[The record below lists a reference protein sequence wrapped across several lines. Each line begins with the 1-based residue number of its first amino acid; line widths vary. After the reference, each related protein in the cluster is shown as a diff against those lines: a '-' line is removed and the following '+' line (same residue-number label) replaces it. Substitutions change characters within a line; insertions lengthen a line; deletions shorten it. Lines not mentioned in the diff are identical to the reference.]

1 MLKDLT
7 DFLKGPFLYTSEF
20 PVRTKISFVSIV
32 NDGINKLEQS
42 LSSIEA
48 IAEELGLDHE
58 IILCVK
64 PGSVRSSMIYLDIP
78 SKYENVEIIKSAGNI
93 GVDYAQL
100 IKNSTGNYIITFDS
114 STRYSI
120 ELADTISLFL
130 TAHEKKAV
138 FASMLIIPRRLIDE
152 VGGWKGLRKCS
163 EIDILGRIGL
173 NFGITV
179 LPSAATFIPESF
191 LFSSLAMDNS
201 MYHSKLST
209 IIPTIDN
216 VLLYRDSIIGCN
228 FHFRD
233 LLLRIKLEVFPR
245 KIILGFTLM
254 IAQLLRILGEQP
266 NKRSSQNR
274 YIQFVEALI
283 ESIIF
288 KEYEK
293 YQDPGNSS
301 KIYLNPGDLEYV
313 KRRSTLWTKVNFTA
327 YLSKTDEISMESQNT
342 WR

>member
-7 DFLKGPFLYTSEF
+7 DFLKEPFLYPSEF

-42 LSSIEA
+42 LGSIEA
-48 IAEELGLDHE
+48 IAEELGLDYE

-64 PGSVRSSMIYLDIP
+64 PGSVRSSMISLDIP
-78 SKYENVEIIKSAGNI
+78 NKYENVEILKSAGNI
-93 GVDYAQL
+93 GADYAQL

-120 ELADTISLFL
+120 HLADTISLFL
-130 TAHEKKAV
+130 AAREKKAV
-138 FASMLIIPRRLIDE
+138 FASMLIFPRRVIDE

-179 LPSAATFIPESF
+179 LPSAVTFIPESF
-191 LFSSLAMDNS
+191 LFSSFTMDNS
-201 MYHSKLST
+201 MYHSKLSS

-216 VLLYRDSIIGCN
+216 VLSYRDSLIGCN

-233 LLLRIKLEVFPR
+233 LLLRIKLEAFPR

-254 IAQLLRILGEQP
+254 IAQLLKALREP
-266 NKRSSQNR
+266 PKKRGPQSR
-274 YIQFVEALI
+274 YIQFVEAMI

-288 KEYEK
+288 KEYER
-293 YQDPGNSS
+293 YQDPGDAS
-301 KIYLNPGDLEYV
+301 KIYVNPGDFEYV
-313 KRRSTLWTKVNFTA
+313 KRRSNLWTKVNFKA
-327 YLSKTDEISMESQNT
+327 YLSNTNEISTESENT